1 MSVSLV
7 VIRVELSDQS
17 PSPQGF
23 QYSASELFYMSPLWW
38 SREANI
44 NTREKYRHPEIIMC
58 FYTTF
63 ILIYVTSC
71 RDTLVQIGHSRILC
85 VSISVEGMSG
95 EELQEKALGVAKHT
109 LSGKSDLER
118 AAVLHQHI
126 GRRAMGDMVIET
138 FEPSPGES
146 VHPLSNC
153 NLKLIISILWP
164 RVLAICPPPLSWFR
178 KCLQFLS
185 VLNTTFQL

>member
-1 MSVSLV
+1 ML
-7 VIRVELSDQS
+7 
-17 PSPQGF
+17 
-23 QYSASELFYMSPLWW
+23 
-38 SREANI
+38 
-44 NTREKYRHPEIIMC
+44 
-58 FYTTF
+58 
-63 ILIYVTSC
+63 YVTSC

-85 VSISVEGMSG
+85 VSISVEGMSE

-146 VHPLSNC
+146 VHPLSSC
-153 NLKLIISILWP
+153 KLKLIISIL
-164 RVLAICPPPLSWFR
+164 
-178 KCLQFLS
+178 
-185 VLNTTFQL
+185 